1 MSSRWV
7 IDASSLIILGKL
19 SLIDIVTSLC
29 DSLIIPE
36 GVAGEIMR
44 GPPNDNAKSWLT
56 GKGKKYIKN
65 TGSIDL
71 RIASW
76 GLGVGESEVIS
87 YCYLNPQY
95 TAIIDD
101 RAAKKCAEAFSVKVK
116 GTLALIVTAKEA
128 NLVPQVKPVLD
139 RMINFGF
146 RIKAGLYDKIIAIV
160 NE

>member
-1 MSSRWV
+1 MSSQWI

-29 DSLIIPE
+29 DSLIIPG

-76 GLGVGESEVIS
+76 GLGVGESEVI
-87 YCYLNPQY
+87 
-95 TAIIDD
+95 
-101 RAAKKCAEAFSVKVK
+101 
-116 GTLALIVTAKEA
+116 
-128 NLVPQVKPVLD
+128 
-139 RMINFGF
+139 
-146 RIKAGLYDKIIAIV
+146 
-160 NE
+160 